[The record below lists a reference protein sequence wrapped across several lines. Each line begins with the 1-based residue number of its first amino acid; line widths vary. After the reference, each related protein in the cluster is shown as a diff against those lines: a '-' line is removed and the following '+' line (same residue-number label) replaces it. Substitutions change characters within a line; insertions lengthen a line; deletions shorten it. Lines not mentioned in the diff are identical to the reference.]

1 MGDLVVQDP
10 GPQDSPVSDADRAL
24 LRDDH
29 TAPVMSGGAWLIQD
43 TVLLGRTGL
52 FTRSVLMIMTWC

>member
-10 GPQDSPVSDADRAL
+10 GPQDSPVSDADWAL

-29 TAPVMSGGAWLIQD
+29 TAPEMSGGAWLTQD
-43 TVLLGRTGL
+43 AVLLGRTGL
-52 FTRSVLMIMTWC
+52 LTRSLLLLMMWC